1 MKKILA
7 IALLLLAGLTAS
19 AQVPTKWTSTKYA
32 GDELTGTQ
40 AYTAYSYTLP
50 GTGKIVTFGWNTPEF
65 RIITEKGIFQESVYY
80 TGFGESK
87 AVKVLVG
94 IYKISSGG
102 PVLLERFNLFMDKER
117 NSLGDKICISSASL
131 KRERKKAMK
140 VLQAL
145 TTSNRIV
152 RFICPRFSDTSLDFN
167 VPFYNE

>member
-1 MKKILA
+1 M
-7 IALLLLAGLTAS
+7 
-19 AQVPTKWTSTKYA
+19 
-32 GDELTGTQ
+32 
-40 AYTAYSYTLP
+40 
-50 GTGKIVTFGWNTPEF
+50 
-65 RIITEKGIFQESVYY
+65 
-80 TGFGESK
+80 

-94 IYKISSGG
+94 IYDISSGK
-102 PVLLERFNLFMDKER
+102 PVLMERFNLFMDKER